1 MPQASFMNRGRGG
14 GWTAAVGLPLLAIIT
29 VAAVAWLAYSPIL
42 DAYFR
47 DDDFWWLSTARAWDA
62 GTLSITYAPAGVAPI
77 YNIIYRATYEASGLN
92 PRPYFALLL
101 LCHALN
107 SCLVMLLVW
116 LLTTRLLA
124 SWSGG
129 LLFALLFCH
138 HEAVAWPAGGPHVF
152 TAFSI
157 LVALICWVEYRRGV
171 RPALAASVL
180 FGVIAVFTKDSGVT
194 FVPMLLAL
202 DFTVFR
208 KSDRRA
214 LVWQAI
220 PLLGLLAWRL
230 ALPPTAEPITPGSA
244 DYGSGAHMLSNLIF
258 VVPQMAVP
266 DLRFA
271 NYLHLLQRLLP
282 APGVAAALVAA
293 QGAILL
299 LSALAVWGIWR
310 GRTTVRLAIIWCYVG
325 FLPFVPFSY
334 DYARAPRYL
343 YIPSIG
349 LALLVG
355 VGVAALADRLRSRPA
370 LTRTIAVAVGVAYLA
385 GSFAFARLVCDN
397 RLRDSRM
404 RRAVF
409 SQIIEHVPAPGP
421 GTAFYL
427 TGLPSHLLDVAKGLP
442 LFYSSPIT
450 ATVGPGPP
458 PPGTWFFRF
467 DSTAPG
473 TLIEFCEIP
482 GAPRDPASHA
492 PSVRS
497 QPPSSSPASARTP
510 PSGPPDKLE
519 PSAAPDAMRAPS
531 R

>member
-1 MPQASFMNRGRGG
+1 MPQASLMSRGRGA
-14 GWTAAVGLPLLAIIT
+14 GWTAAAGRPVLAIVT

-77 YNIIYRATYEASGLN
+77 YNIIYRATYEACGLN

-101 LCHALN
+101 VCPVLH

-116 LLTTRLLA
+116 LLTRRPLA
-124 SWSGG
+124 AWSAG

-138 HEAVAWPAGGPHVF
+138 HEAVAWPAGGTHGF
-152 TAFSI
+152 TACSI
-157 LVALICWVEYRRGV
+157 LVARICWVQYRRGV

-180 FGVIAVFTKDSGVT
+180 FGAIALFTKDSGVT
-194 FVPMLLAL
+194 FLPMLLAL
-202 DFTVFR
+202 DFTIFR

-220 PLLGLLAWRL
+220 PLLGLVAWRL
-230 ALPPTAEPITPGSA
+230 ALPPTAEPIAPGSA
-244 DYGSGAHMLSNLIF
+244 DYRSGAHMLSNLIF

-266 DLRFA
+266 ALRFA
-271 NYLHLLQRLLP
+271 TYLHLRPRLLP
-282 APGVAAALVAA
+282 APGGAAALVAA
-293 QGAILL
+293 QAAILL

-310 GRTTVRLAIIWCYVG
+310 GGSAIRLAIMWCYVG

-355 VGVAALADRLRSRPA
+355 GGVAALADRLRSRPA

-385 GSFAFARLVCDN
+385 GSFAFARLVCEN
-397 RLRDSRM
+397 RLRDSGM

-409 SQIIEHVPAPGP
+409 SQIIEHVPAPDP

-427 TGLPSHLLDVAKGLP
+427 AGLPSHLLDVAEGLP
-442 LFYSSPIT
+442 LFYSCPIT

-458 PPGTWFFRF
+458 PPGACFFRF
-467 DSTAPG
+467 DATAPG
-473 TLIEFCEIP
+473 TLLDFREVP
-482 GAPRDPASHA
+482 AAPRDPASHA

-510 PSGPPDKLE
+510 PSGPPDRSE
-519 PSAAPDAMRAPS
+519 PSAAPDPMRAPS